1 MRSKA
6 SFRRRQRETTND
18 TRDLVHDADNTTSML
33 AIQGL
38 VEKARHASGEVQKGI
53 IRAGLQRHLYPF
65 EPRQKQVDAI
75 WHLVFKKEDL
85 LLAAKTSFGKSV
97 IFQAAPLFCR
107 GGIGLIIIPL
117 ERIGQE
123 QCIKIQRLPGARSVF
138 INGRTDKTDVLAQEI
153 EMGMYTHLIMGPEI
167 AAGWF
172 RSIARNPS
180 FKRRVSVV
188 AVDELHLVTLW
199 GSGIRPQYAQLS
211 LLRRRLG
218 GVVPW
223 FGCSATLDQTTLDIA
238 RKMTGFQPSCEFFR
252 SSVDRPEIKLIIET
266 IQPRTTKRF
275 TSLFFVLLAAMT
287 DGVPT
292 PERIPKTVIFIDSR
306 RDIQKCA
313 ECLRQWLQKLS
324 AGVINE
330 RDCRQII
337 QVYHSHTTLNDKNT
351 IYDEFLKADS
361 KIRIM
366 VATESMGT
374 GVDLSDVKRVIQY
387 GFPLDRLL
395 SVLIQRF
402 GRAARMAGIKGE
414 AIFLVESWAIGD
426 RITPTRRAMFPSSQT
441 PSALSRPL
449 GTSKLARSYSAE
461 AGVDGDVAGEE
472 SDVAEGEIGCDMAEE
487 PSRRK
492 TEKERRTDLYND
504 SPALFNLVNRSTC
517 LRRILMDW
525 LQENLSDPASRL
537 PAPEPDECCNVCN
550 PRLFRTVPF
559 PWDIAASL
567 RRPKDGTASGAFY
580 DRLLHWGDN
589 VVNSAHQMVKPEIS
603 VRLFTQKGEWISIST
618 EYANIHSA
626 AELKEFAES
635 TWFENHIDELFE
647 EFSKIKSYVTR
658 NWPGGSRLGTAAA
671 VQVSISQERRERQAL
686 VEVEQNESHRK
697 GTSFLEERD
706 DYISSLQRVIAR
718 ARESSALPSPCPPT
732 RAILSID
739 PEATSGQLSQRRAF
753 LERQAPLTTEQQFQR
768 RPSIDK
774 QASRSTKRQMP
785 QERRVSVEAEIPM
798 TPDQERRVSFLR
810 EREEYASSLER
821 IITQARERSA
831 SCSPGQ
837 SARSIAIAPATSS
850 VTTIN
855 ESMTS
860 TIIVDCSSPISS
872 IFEDIKKEVG
882 ENDVRLPE
890 NSSQLSKR
898 PASSRGEGVMT
909 KRVAFGRL
917 DSNARR
923 SPRSKKGKNSCYSHV
938 EYAL

>member
-1 MRSKA
+1 
-6 SFRRRQRETTND
+6 
-18 TRDLVHDADNTTSML
+18 ML

-38 VEKARHASGEVQKGI
+38 VEKARHASKEVQKGI

-75 WHLVFKKEDL
+75 WHLVFKKKDL

-117 ERIGQE
+117 DRIGQE

-138 INGRTDKTDVLAQEI
+138 INGMTDKTDALAQEI
-153 EMGMYTHLIMGPEI
+153 EMGVYTHLIMGPEI

-188 AVDELHLVTLW
+188 AVDELHLVALW

-218 GVVPW
+218 GDVPW
-223 FGCSATLDQTTLDIA
+223 FGCSATLDQKTLDIA
-238 RKMTGFQPSCEFFR
+238 RNMTGFQASCEFFR
-252 SSVDRPEIKLIIET
+252 SSVDRPEIKLIVEM

-275 TSLFFVLLAAMT
+275 TSLFFILLDAMT
-287 DGVPT
+287 NGLPT

-313 ECLRQWLQKLS
+313 ECLRGWLQKLS
-324 AGVINE
+324 SGVIKE

-351 IYDEFLKADS
+351 IYDEFSKPDS
-361 KIRIM
+361 KIRVM
-366 VATESMGT
+366 VATESLGT
-374 GVDLSDVKRVIQY
+374 GVDLSDVKRVVQY
-387 GFPLDRLL
+387 GFPLERLL
-395 SVLIQRF
+395 CVLIQRF

-441 PSALSRPL
+441 PSALSRPPS
-449 GTSKLARSYSAE
+449 TSMLTRSYSAE
-461 AGVDGDVAGEE
+461 AGVDGDIPDEE
-472 SDVAEGEIGCDMAEE
+472 SDVAVGEIDCDMAEE
-487 PSRRK
+487 PCRRK
-492 TEKERRTDLYND
+492 TERERRTDLYND

-567 RRPKDGTASGAFY
+567 RKPKDGTASGAFY

-589 VVNSAHQMVKPEIS
+589 SINSAHQKMKPEIS
-603 VRLFTQKGEWISIST
+603 VRLFTQKGEWISLST
-618 EYANIHSA
+618 QYANIRSTI
-626 AELKEFAES
+626 ELKEFVKS
-635 TWFENHIDELFE
+635 TWLKDHFDELFK
-647 EFSKIKSYVTR
+647 EFNNIKSYIVR

-671 VQVSISQERRERQAL
+671 AAAAAQFSVSQERRALAERQSSLSTEFQRLRERRASLERQAP
-686 VEVEQNESHRK
+686 VEVENLTPQEK
-697 GTSFLEERD
+697 GPSFLQERD
-706 DYISSLQRVIAR
+706 EYISSLQRVITR
-718 ARESSALPSPCPPT
+718 ARESSAPYSPCPPT
-732 RAILSID
+732 RA
-739 PEATSGQLSQRRAF
+739 PT
-753 LERQAPLTTEQQFQR
+753 
-768 RPSIDK
+768 
-774 QASRSTKRQMP
+774 
-785 QERRVSVEAEIPM
+785 
-798 TPDQERRVSFLR
+798 
-810 EREEYASSLER
+810 
-821 IITQARERSA
+821 
-831 SCSPGQ
+831 
-837 SARSIAIAPATSS
+837 
-850 VTTIN
+850 
-855 ESMTS
+855 
-860 TIIVDCSSPISS
+860 
-872 IFEDIKKEVG
+872 
-882 ENDVRLPE
+882 
-890 NSSQLSKR
+890 
-898 PASSRGEGVMT
+898 
-909 KRVAFGRL
+909 
-917 DSNARR
+917 
-923 SPRSKKGKNSCYSHV
+923 
-938 EYAL
+938 

>member
-1 MRSKA
+1 MRNRA
-6 SFRRRQRETTND
+6 SIRRRRRETQNHTTD
-18 TRDLVHDADNTTSML
+18 LSIDDHQHGDLVHDAENTTNML

-38 VEKARHASGEVQKGI
+38 VEKARHAPEEVQKGI

-117 ERIGQE
+117 DRIGQE

-138 INGRTDKTDVLAQEI
+138 INGRTDKTDTLAQDI
-153 EMGMYTHLIMGPEI
+153 EMGVYTHLIMGPEI

-188 AVDELHLVTLW
+188 AVDELHLVALW

-218 GVVPW
+218 GDVPW

-238 RKMTGFQPSCEFFR
+238 RKMTGFQANCEFFR
-252 SSVDRPEIKLIIET
+252 SSVDRPEIKLIVEI

-287 DGVPT
+287 DGLPT

-313 ECLRQWLQKLS
+313 ECLREWLQKLS
-324 AGVINE
+324 AGVIKD

-337 QVYHSHTTLNDKNT
+337 QVYHSHTTVNDKNA
-351 IYDEFLKADS
+351 IYDEFSKADS

-374 GVDLSDVKRVIQY
+374 GVDLSDVKRVVQY

-402 GRAARMAGIKGE
+402 GRAASMAGIKGE
-414 AIFLVESWAIGD
+414 AVFLVESWAIGD
-426 RITPTRRAMFPSSQT
+426 RMTSTRR
-441 PSALSRPL
+441 
-449 GTSKLARSYSAE
+449 
-461 AGVDGDVAGEE
+461 VDGDIPDNE
-472 SDVAEGEIGCDMAEE
+472 SDVAACDIDCDVRDEQR
-487 PSRRK
+487 RRK
-492 TEKERRTDLYND
+492 TEKERRTDLYSD
-504 SPALFNLVNRSTC
+504 SPALYNLVNRSTC

-525 LQENLSDPASRL
+525 VQESLSDPASRL

-559 PWDIAASL
+559 PWDITSSL
-567 RRPKDGTASGAFY
+567 RKPQTGTASGVFH
-580 DRLLHWGDN
+580 DRLVLWGDKI
-589 VVNSAHQMVKPEIS
+589 VDSTHQMAKPEIS
-603 VRLFTQKGEWISIST
+603 VRLLTQKGEWISLST
-618 EYANIHSA
+618 EYPNIHSA
-626 AELKEFAES
+626 AELKKFVKS
-635 TWFENHIDELFE
+635 TWLKEHCEELFK
-647 EFSKIKSYVTR
+647 EFNDIKSYVVR
-658 NWPGGSRLGTAAA
+658 NWPGGSKPATAAA
-671 VQVSISQERRERQAL
+671 AQGSVSRARTGSSESEYSTPQEI
-686 VEVEQNESHRK
+686 
-697 GTSFLEERD
+697 GTSFLQERD
-706 DYISSLQRVIAR
+706 EYISSLHRVIAR
-718 ARESSALPSPCPPT
+718 ARESSALYSPCPPN
-732 RAILSID
+732 RAIPSSE
-739 PEATSGQLSQRRAF
+739 PEIPSEQLSQRRPS
-753 LERQAPLTTEQQFQR
+753 LERQAPLTTEQQFQQR
-768 RPSIDK
+768 ASLER
-774 QASRSTKRQMP
+774 QATRTNRQQMS
-785 QERRVSVEAEIPM
+785 QERRVSVEAE
-798 TPDQERRVSFLR
+798 TPKTPEQERRVSFLR

-821 IITQARERSA
+821 IIAQARERSA

-837 SARSIAIAPATSS
+837 STRPMAIAPVNSS
-850 VTTIN
+850 FTTIN
-855 ESMTS
+855 ESATS

-872 IFEDIKKEVG
+872 VFEDSENEVRVA
-882 ENDVRLPE
+882 D
-890 NSSQLSKR
+890 NSSQWSKR
-898 PASSRGEGVMT
+898 PASSRGEEIIT
-909 KRVAFGRL
+909 KRVVLDVL

-923 SPRSKKGKNSCYSHV
+923 GPRSEKGKNSRYSHV
-938 EYAL
+938 EYVL